1 MSVQSFEVA
10 RSDKMYVCVHRGK
23 WARIVGIYIFLIKKI
38 KKRPCLHSNIFFKLL
53 TFLSYRFNL
62 FKLSICTW
70 N

>member
-10 RSDKMYVCVHRGK
+10 RSDKMYVYVHRDK

-38 KKRPCLHSNIFFKLL
+38 KKGPVYIL
-53 TFLSYRFNL
+53 TFSLNFQLFCRNVLIS
-62 FKLSICTW
+62 FKLSIFTW